1 MKKILLASFIV
12 ILFMASCSSPESK
25 LIGTWKVAKVDTEF
39 GKTKLPP
46 ELITHI
52 VDSQKKLSFR
62 IVSDSVLVLL
72 LDKNPH
78 EAYWNLDKKTGTI
91 TYYFSNEE
99 GRKNILGVLKGDEI
113 VNETKMPLGKLMVH
127 YQKQ

>member
-1 MKKILLASFIV
+1 MKKILLASFVIV
-12 ILFMASCSSPESK
+12 LFLASCSSPEHK
-25 LIGTWKVAKVDTEF
+25 LIGTWKVAKVDTQF

-62 IVSDSVLVLL
+62 IVNDSILVML
-72 LDKNPH
+72 LDKNPI
-78 EAYWNLDKKTGTI
+78 EAHWKLDNKTQTI
-91 TYYFSNEE
+91 TYYFSTQKSRVNT
-99 GRKNILGVLKGDEI
+99 LGVLKGDEI
-113 VNETKMPLGKLMVH
+113 INETKMPLGKLKVH